1 MEAIALFKITTLLSN
16 KFVKECLVSNSA
28 IERSLLESLNAYV
41 KHFETPN
48 TREDLLA
55 IASSI
60 LTFQQKQEKL
70 AIAPDLSEAL
80 IQQVVTQFKVE
91 TIVNS
96 IVDSTTE
103 TLIKEVNQWR
113 QSLESQVLNTLNAYV
128 QNFLSERT
136 LNLTETILSIIPLV
150 EYVQLRKSQAES
162 LIQGVI
168 SKFDLQTVLEP
179 VIDPKFLA
187 IAQKLSELLKFG
199 SLEELLKKTLL
210 GDQTLINNTLEN
222 VTESLVNNELS
233 KILGNNSLQF
243 NIDLD
248 SQQLMVKQVTLKLN
262 VMQSSAPPSKSN
274 QEIAKQVDD
283 EIEKLRKLI
292 QEKRGVV
299 DISKPTIFG
308 ELQVGIPK

>member
-1 MEAIALFKITTLLSN
+1 MTNT
-16 KFVKECLVSNSA
+16 A

-48 TREDLLA
+48 TREALFA

-60 LTFQQKQEKL
+60 LTFQQKQGNL

-80 IQQVVTQFKVE
+80 IQQVVNQFKVE
-91 TIVNS
+91 DVVNA

-103 TLIKEVNQWR
+103 TLVQEVNQWR

-128 QNFLSERT
+128 QNFLSGQM
-136 LNLTETILSIIPLV
+136 LNLPETILSIIPLV
-150 EYVQLRKSQAES
+150 ENVQIRKSQAES

-179 VIDPKFLA
+179 VVDAKFLA
-187 IAQKLSELLKFG
+187 IAQRLSELLQFG
-199 SLEELLKKTLL
+199 NLEDLLKQTIL
-210 GDQTLINNTLEN
+210 GDQTLLNNSLEN

-233 KILGNNSLQF
+233 KILGNDSLQF
-243 NIDLD
+243 SIDLD

-262 VMQSSAPPSKSN
+262 VMQSSAPSSKSN
-274 QEIAKQVDD
+274 KEIAKQVDN
-283 EIEKLRKLI
+283 EIENLRKLT

-299 DISKPTIFG
+299 DISKPIILG
-308 ELQVGIPK
+308 ELEVGTPKQTGNMN

>member
-1 MEAIALFKITTLLSN
+1 MINDAT
-16 KFVKECLVSNSA
+16 
-28 IERSLLESLNAYV
+28 ERSLLESLNAYV

-48 TREDLLA
+48 TREDLFA

-60 LTFQQKQEKL
+60 LTFQQKQGSL

-80 IQQVVTQFKVE
+80 IQQVVNQFKVE
-91 TIVNS
+91 TVVNS

-128 QNFLSERT
+128 QNFLSGRT
-136 LNLTETILSIIPLV
+136 LNLPETILSIIPLV
-150 EYVQLRKSQAES
+150 ENVQIRKSQAES

-179 VIDPKFLA
+179 VIDAKFLA
-187 IAQKLSELLKFG
+187 IAQKLSELLQFG
-199 SLEELLKKTLL
+199 NLEEMLRNTILA
-210 GDQTLINNTLEN
+210 DQTLLNSTVEN
-222 VTESLVNNELS
+222 ATESLVNNELS
-233 KILGNNSLQF
+233 KILGNDSLQF

-274 QEIAKQVDD
+274 KEIATQVDD

-292 QEKRGVV
+292 QGKREVV

-308 ELQVGIPK
+308 ELEVGTPNQVEDVI

>member
-1 MEAIALFKITTLLSN
+1 M
-16 KFVKECLVSNSA
+16 SNSA

-60 LTFQQKQEKL
+60 LTFQQKQGSL

-80 IQQVVTQFKVE
+80 IQQVVNQFKVE
-91 TIVNS
+91 TVVNS

-128 QNFLSERT
+128 QNFLSSQT
-136 LNLTETILSIIPLV
+136 LNLSETILSIIPLV
-150 EYVQLRKSQAES
+150 EEVQIRKSQAES

-179 VIDPKFLA
+179 VIDAKFLA
-187 IAQKLSELLKFG
+187 IAQRLSELLQFG
-199 SLEELLKKTLL
+199 NLEELLRNTILA
-210 GDQTLINNTLEN
+210 DQTLLNSTVEN
-222 VTESLVNNELS
+222 ATESLVNNELS
-233 KILGNNSLQF
+233 KILGNDSLQF

-274 QEIAKQVDD
+274 KEIATQVDN

-292 QEKRGVV
+292 QGKREVV
-299 DISKPTIFG
+299 DISKPTLLG
-308 ELQVGIPK
+308 ELEVGTPTQAKDVI

>member
-1 MEAIALFKITTLLSN
+1 MTNT
-16 KFVKECLVSNSA
+16 A

-48 TREDLLA
+48 TREALFA

-60 LTFQQKQEKL
+60 LTFQQKQGNL

-80 IQQVVTQFKVE
+80 IQQVVNQFKVE
-91 TIVNS
+91 DVVNA

-103 TLIKEVNQWR
+103 TLVQEVNQWR

-128 QNFLSERT
+128 QNFLSGQM
-136 LNLTETILSIIPLV
+136 LNLPETILSIIPLV
-150 EYVQLRKSQAES
+150 ENVQIRKSQAES

-179 VIDPKFLA
+179 VVDAKFLA
-187 IAQKLSELLKFG
+187 IAQRLSELLQFG
-199 SLEELLKKTLL
+199 NLEDLLKQTIL
-210 GDQTLINNTLEN
+210 GDQTLLNNSLEN

-233 KILGNNSLQF
+233 KILGNDSLQF
-243 NIDLD
+243 SIDLD

-262 VMQSSAPPSKSN
+262 VMQSSSSSSKSN
-274 QEIAKQVDD
+274 KEIAKQVDN
-283 EIEKLRKLI
+283 EIENLRKLT

-299 DISKPTIFG
+299 DISKPIILG
-308 ELQVGIPK
+308 ELEVGTPKQTGNMN

>member
-1 MEAIALFKITTLLSN
+1 MTNTPM
-16 KFVKECLVSNSA
+16 
-28 IERSLLESLNAYV
+28 ERSLLESLNAYV

-48 TREDLLA
+48 TREALFA

-60 LTFQQKQEKL
+60 LTFQQKQGNL

-80 IQQVVTQFKVE
+80 IQQVVNQFKVE
-91 TIVNS
+91 DVVNA

-103 TLIKEVNQWR
+103 TLVQEVNQWR

-128 QNFLSERT
+128 QNFLSGQM
-136 LNLTETILSIIPLV
+136 LNLPETILSIIPLV
-150 EYVQLRKSQAES
+150 ENVQIRKSQAES

-179 VIDPKFLA
+179 VVDAKFLA
-187 IAQKLSELLKFG
+187 IAQRLSELLQFG
-199 SLEELLKKTLL
+199 NLEDLLKQTIL
-210 GDQTLINNTLEN
+210 GDQTLLNNSLEN

-233 KILGNNSLQF
+233 KILGNDSLQF
-243 NIDLD
+243 SIDLD

-262 VMQSSAPPSKSN
+262 VMKSSAPSSKSN
-274 QEIAKQVDD
+274 KEIAKQVDN
-283 EIEKLRKLI
+283 EIENLRKLT

-299 DISKPTIFG
+299 DISKPIILG
-308 ELQVGIPK
+308 ELEVGTPKQTGNMN

>member
-1 MEAIALFKITTLLSN
+1 MLIMT
-16 KFVKECLVSNSA
+16 

-48 TREDLLA
+48 TYEDLGA

-60 LTFQQKQEKL
+60 LTFQQKQGSL

-80 IQQVVTQFKVE
+80 IQQVVNQFKVE
-91 TIVNS
+91 TVVNS

-113 QSLESQVLNTLNAYV
+113 QSLENQVLNTLNAYV
-128 QNFLSERT
+128 QNFLSGRT
-136 LNLTETILSIIPLV
+136 LDLSETILSIIPLV
-150 EYVQLRKSQAES
+150 ENVQIRKSQAES

-179 VIDPKFLA
+179 VIDAKFLA
-187 IAQKLSELLKFG
+187 IAQKLSELLQFG
-199 SLEELLKKTLL
+199 NLEEMLRNTILA
-210 GDQTLINNTLEN
+210 DQTLLNSTVEN
-222 VTESLVNNELS
+222 ATESLVNNELS
-233 KILGNNSLQF
+233 KILGNDSLQF

-274 QEIAKQVDD
+274 KEIATQVDN

-292 QEKRGVV
+292 QGKREVV

-308 ELQVGIPK
+308 ELEVGTPNQVEDVI

>member
-1 MEAIALFKITTLLSN
+1 MTNT
-16 KFVKECLVSNSA
+16 A

-48 TREDLLA
+48 TREALFA

-60 LTFQQKQEKL
+60 LTFQQKQGNL

-80 IQQVVTQFKVE
+80 IQQVVNQFKVE
-91 TIVNS
+91 DVVNA

-103 TLIKEVNQWR
+103 TLVQEVNQWR

-128 QNFLSERT
+128 QNFLSGQM
-136 LNLTETILSIIPLV
+136 LNLPETILSIIPLV
-150 EYVQLRKSQAES
+150 ENVQIRKSQAES

-179 VIDPKFLA
+179 VVDAKFLA
-187 IAQKLSELLKFG
+187 IAQRLSELLQFG
-199 SLEELLKKTLL
+199 NLEDLLKQTIL
-210 GDQTLINNTLEN
+210 GDQTLLNNSLEN

-233 KILGNNSLQF
+233 KILGNDSLQF
-243 NIDLD
+243 SIDLD

-262 VMQSSAPPSKSN
+262 VMKSSAPSSKSN
-274 QEIAKQVDD
+274 KEIAKQVDN
-283 EIEKLRKLI
+283 EIENLRKLT

-299 DISKPTIFG
+299 DISKPIILG
-308 ELQVGIPK
+308 ELEVGTPKQTGNMN

>member
-1 MEAIALFKITTLLSN
+1 M
-16 KFVKECLVSNSA
+16 SNSA